1 MTAAT
6 PPALPPQLRY
16 VEDSMPGFARRL
28 SRGKFVY
35 IDLAG
40 KPIRDELEIQRINKL
55 AIPPAYQQVW
65 ICADPQGHIQA
76 TARDARK
83 RKQYRYH
90 PLWIEIRDA
99 AKYERLLRFGQA
111 LPALRGRIDLH
122 LGEAGLGR
130 DKVMAAVVAL
140 LDRTLIRI
148 GNSRYARDNKSF
160 GLTTLRTRHVAV
172 KGNNIR
178 FEFKGKS
185 GIEHSVRLS
194 SPRLARILR
203 RCLELP
209 GQHLFQYLD
218 EGAERRTVSSHDIN
232 DYLRSHAGEDFTA
245 KDYRTWAG
253 SALALEHL
261 RKHRWQDEATAKKHL
276 MEVIRQVS
284 SELGNTPAICRKCY
298 VHPAIIEAFLAGEL
312 QGLKKARKRKGLS
325 AEEASLMHF
334 LQALHVAPAG

>member
-1 MTAAT
+1 
-6 PPALPPQLRY
+6 
-16 VEDSMPGFARRL
+16 MPGFARRL
-28 SRGKFVY
+28 QRGKFVY

-40 KPIRDELEIQRINKL
+40 RPIRDELEIQRINKL
-55 AIPPAYQQVW
+55 AIPPAYQEVW

-76 TARDARK
+76 TARDARR

-111 LPALRGRIDLH
+111 LPTLRRRIDLH
-122 LGEAGLGR
+122 LDEPGLGR

-160 GLTTLRTRHVAV
+160 GLTTLRTRHVDV
-172 KGNNIR
+172 KGSSIR

-185 GIEHSVRLS
+185 GVEHSVKLS
-194 SPRLARILR
+194 NPRLARILR

-218 EGAERRTVSSHDIN
+218 GGRTPHHQLPRHQRLPARPCRRGLH
-232 DYLRSHAGEDFTA
+232 RQ
-245 KDYRTWAG
+245 DYRTWAG

-261 RKHRWQDEATAKKHL
+261 RKHRWQNEASAKKHL
-276 MEVIRQVS
+276 VEVIRQVS
-284 SELGNTPAICRKCY
+284 RELGNTPPSAASATSTRPSSTPSSPASCR
-298 VHPAIIEAFLAGEL
+298 A
-312 QGLKKARKRKGLS
+312 
-325 AEEASLMHF
+325 
-334 LQALHVAPAG
+334 